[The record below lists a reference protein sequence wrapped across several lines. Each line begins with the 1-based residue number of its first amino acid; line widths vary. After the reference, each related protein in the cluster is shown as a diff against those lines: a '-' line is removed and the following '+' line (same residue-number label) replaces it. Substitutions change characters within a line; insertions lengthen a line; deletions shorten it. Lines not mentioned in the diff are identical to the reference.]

1 MMKRII
7 AQVRKELTQTFR
19 DRLTLVLALVLPL
32 ILMALLGTAISLTV
46 TDLPIVVQDLD
57 QSPLSRQYTDA
68 FRASLTF
75 RIVPLSLNMRPE
87 EALDYGKARAAIVIP
102 ERFERNLLRGDNA
115 DVQFLIDG
123 TDANTANIMR
133 GNASA
138 VTQAFLTQFRPA
150 VTQPAVRAQTR
161 LWFNP
166 GRENKQYIGP
176 GVLAVGLALFPPL
189 LAALAMSREGEQKT
203 ILQVYVSSISAYEFL
218 LGKTIAYTIIAIME
232 WLLLMVMAFTLFG
245 LRLAGDPSP
254 LIVTSFIYLLCTTSF
269 GTMVGAAIPNQAA
282 AIQAVAMGAF
292 LMSFLLSGFIFPISN
307 IPASVR
313 WVSNIVPARFY
324 IEVTRD
330 AFVRGGGWPA
340 VWHAP
345 VALAV
350 LGLFFFFVA
359 WRKMRLMQV
368 SA

>member
-1 MMKRII
+1 
-7 AQVRKELTQTFR
+7 
-19 DRLTLVLALVLPL
+19 
-32 ILMALLGTAISLTV
+32 
-46 TDLPIVVQDLD
+46 
-57 QSPLSRQYTDA
+57 
-68 FRASLTF
+68 
-75 RIVPLSLNMRPE
+75 
-87 EALDYGKARAAIVIP
+87 
-102 ERFERNLLRGDNA
+102 
-115 DVQFLIDG
+115 
-123 TDANTANIMR
+123 
-133 GNASA
+133 
-138 VTQAFLTQFRPA
+138 
-150 VTQPAVRAQTR
+150 
-161 LWFNP
+161 
-166 GRENKQYIGP
+166 
-176 GVLAVGLALFPPL
+176 
-189 LAALAMSREGEQKT
+189 
-203 ILQVYVSSISAYEFL
+203 
-218 LGKTIAYTIIAIME
+218 
-232 WLLLMVMAFTLFG
+232 
-245 LRLAGDPSP
+245 
-254 LIVTSFIYLLCTTSF
+254 
-269 GTMVGAAIPNQAA
+269 MVGAAIPNQAA